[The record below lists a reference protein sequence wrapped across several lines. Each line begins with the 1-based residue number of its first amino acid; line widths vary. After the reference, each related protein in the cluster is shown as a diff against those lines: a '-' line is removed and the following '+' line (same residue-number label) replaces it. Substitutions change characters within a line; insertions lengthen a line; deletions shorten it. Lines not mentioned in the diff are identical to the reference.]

1 MPLSLRD
8 TVRRSANYYSRT
20 AMDNASYCA
29 LCEKQIEISNDSREH
44 IIPHSIGGRR
54 KIRSFICI
62 DCNSRSGDSWDA
74 EIWQQFSHLAMMNGV
89 DRERGA
95 PPSIKIQTI
104 DGGNYLLLPDGSM
117 TIPNSTYRTE
127 PSEKGL
133 KIKITARDKPT
144 AHKMVKQ
151 VARKNPKVDVDSFL
165 SGMTATETPLE
176 SPVTFSAQFGGELA
190 GRSMVKTAVALAA
203 AAGVNPKSCDAA
215 TQYLKG
221 DTVTPPYAFFYLR
234 DLVANRPSTHAFN
247 CVSVVGL
254 PARRKLLGYVEYFS
268 MSRIVVILSEH
279 YDGPA
284 LNTTYA
290 FDPASASGLDLKINL
305 NLSDDELEL
314 IRSNQALTDET
325 YAAALNEGFG
335 LIYKRSQSRLIER
348 EASNAFE
355 HACQSMGIPKDS
367 IIPPERA
374 QEFSSLVA
382 NHFVSKIAHLI
393 RR

>member
-1 MPLSLRD
+1 
-8 TVRRSANYYSRT
+8 
-20 AMDNASYCA
+20 MDNASYCA

-74 EIWQQFSHLAMMNGV
+74 EIWQQFSHLAMMHGV

-104 DGGNYLLLPDGSM
+104 DGENYLLLPDGSM

-203 AAGVNPKSCDAA
+203 ATGVNPKSCDAA

-247 CVSVVGL
+247 CVSVVGI

-290 FDPASASGLDLKINL
+290 FNPASASGLDLKINL

-335 LIYKRSQSRLIER
+335 LIYKRSQTRLIER

>member
-1 MPLSLRD
+1 
-8 TVRRSANYYSRT
+8 
-20 AMDNASYCA
+20 MDNTSYCA
-29 LCEKQIEISNDSREH
+29 LCEKIIDSSNNSREH

-74 EIWQQFSHLAMMNGV
+74 EIWQQFSHLAMMHGV
-89 DRERGA
+89 DRERGV

-104 DGGNYLLLPDGSM
+104 DGESYLLLPDGTM
-117 TIPNSTYRTE
+117 TIPNSTYLTE
-127 PSEKGL
+127 PGEKGL
-133 KIKITARDKPT
+133 KIKISARDKPT
-144 AHKMVKQ
+144 ALKMVKQ
-151 VARKNPKVDVDSFL
+151 LARKNSKVDVDSFL

-203 AAGVNPKSCDAA
+203 AAGVSPKSCDTAN
-215 TQYLKG
+215 QYLKG
-221 DTVTPPYAFFYLR
+221 ATATPPYAHFYLR

-254 PARRKLLGYVEYFS
+254 PDKGKLLGYVEYFS
-268 MSRIVVILSEH
+268 MSRIVIILSEQ

-284 LNTTYA
+284 LHMTYA
-290 FDPASASGLDLKINL
+290 FNPASASELALGVNLDL
-305 NLSDDELEL
+305 SDHELEL
-314 IRSNQALTDET
+314 IRSNHALTDET
-325 YAAALNEGFG
+325 YAAAINEGFG

-348 EASNAFE
+348 EADNAFE

>member
-1 MPLSLRD
+1 
-8 TVRRSANYYSRT
+8 
-20 AMDNASYCA
+20 MDNTSYCA
-29 LCEKQIEISNDSREH
+29 LCEKRIEIANDSREH

-74 EIWQQFSHLAMMNGV
+74 EIWQQFSHLAMMHGV

-104 DGGNYLLLPDGSM
+104 DGEDYLLLPDGSM
-117 TIPNSTYRTE
+117 TIPNSIYRTE
-127 PSEKGL
+127 PSGKGL

-165 SGMTATETPLE
+165 SEMVATETPLE
-176 SPVTFSAQFGGELA
+176 SPVTFTAQFGGELA

-203 AAGVNPKSCDAA
+203 AAGVSPKSCDAA
-215 TQYLKG
+215 MQYLKD

-247 CVSVVGL
+247 CVSVLGL
-254 PARRKLLGYVEYFS
+254 PARRQLLGYVEYFS
-268 MSRIVVILSEH
+268 MSRIIVILSEH

-290 FDPASASGLDLKINL
+290 FNPASASGLALSVDL
-305 NLSDDELEL
+305 NLSDNELEL
-314 IRSNQALTDET
+314 VRSNEALTDET
-325 YAAALNEGFG
+325 YAAALNEGFD
-335 LIYKRSQSRLIER
+335 LIYKRSQSRLLER
-348 EASNAFE
+348 EACNAFE
-355 HACQSMGIPKDS
+355 HACESMGIPRDS

-374 QEFSSLVA
+374 LEFSNLVA
-382 NHFVSKIAHLI
+382 DHFVSKIAHLI

>member
-1 MPLSLRD
+1 
-8 TVRRSANYYSRT
+8 
-20 AMDNASYCA
+20 MDNASYCA

-74 EIWQQFSHLAMMNGV
+74 EIWQQFSHLAMMHGV

-104 DGGNYLLLPDGSM
+104 DGENYLLLPDGSM